1 MTLPPKPPVRLR
13 TSLKTKRLTCAAL
26 ACVSAALFT
35 ITACSSRPGGTEETT
50 AIETA
55 DGAIAVD
62 TFTTT
67 ATVTGIDTDRHELT
81 LATQNG
87 RREKYKAGPEVVNF
101 DQIRIGDRVT
111 AVLTEEVAV
120 TLGKGAG
127 PIGTSGGGVALAP
140 VGSKPGAVIVD
151 TSEITAKVIG
161 IDVRRHK
168 LTFELPDGTTR
179 TVKAGRKIDLSAV
192 QPGETVTMQVGESLA
207 VTVEKP

>member
-1 MTLPPKPPVRLR
+1 M
-13 TSLKTKRLTCAAL
+13 KTKRLKCAAL
-26 ACVSAALFT
+26 ACVSTALFT
-35 ITACSSRPGGTEETT
+35 IAACSSAPGGTEETT

-67 ATVTGIDTDRHELT
+67 ATVTGIDAARRELT

-101 DQIRIGDRVT
+101 DQIQIGDRVK

-120 TLGKGAG
+120 ALGKGAG
-127 PIGTSGGGVALAP
+127 PIGTSGRGVALAP
-140 VGSKPGAVIVD
+140 VGSKPGAVTVD
-151 TSEITAKVIG
+151 TSEITAKVIS
-161 IDVRRHK
+161 IDARRHK
-168 LTFELPDGTTR
+168 VTFELPDGTTR
-179 TVKAGRKIDLSAV
+179 TVKAGRKIDLAAV
-192 QPGETVTMQVGESLA
+192 QPGETVTLQVGESLA